1 MIYPE
6 FVDSFWSFAHAL
18 RFIGKKAAMPPVGLL
33 TVAAMLPEDWEKKLV
48 DLNVE
53 KLDGDMDEWP
63 DIVMVSAMN
72 AQKDSAVKV
81 TDHFSRRGVTVMAGG
96 PLFSN
101 EPGNGAK
108 PWTIFSLER
117 PRRPCRF
124 SLRTSPGGCRKGLP
138 AGILSLHGENT
149 SAGPEAD
156 KTEEIQH
163 HGHSI
168 LQGLPTQLRL
178 LQHYIPLRQEGPHE
192 DNETD
197 NS

>member
-101 EPGNGAK
+101 EPGEWSETVDHLFVGEAEETLPVFLEDFARGMPERFTGGNPIP
-108 PWTIFSLER
+108 PWREHL
-117 PRRPCRF
+117 CR
-124 SLRTSPGGCRKGLP
+124 T
-138 AGILSLHGENT
+138 
-149 SAGPEAD
+149 
-156 KTEEIQH
+156 
-163 HGHSI
+163 
-168 LQGLPTQLRL
+168 
-178 LQHYIPLRQEGPHE
+178 
-192 DNETD
+192 
-197 NS
+197 